1 MLNVEQDHQTP
12 LPVWNNQ
19 ESQKENKIS
28 TRYALQQWRQAT
40 GKLLMDKAEIRAN
53 LKENPNNELDQL
65 KQQIKDLE
73 CQVEEYETLLKELPD
88 LFERKFQQR
97 LLPLLERYRLLT
109 HAQNNDLQTDP
120 IMLDN
125 QRLLKVPSML
135 RTRWLGRSNESQRST

>member
-53 LKENPNNELDQL
+53 LKENPNSELDQL
-65 KQQIKDLE
+65 KQQIKDL
-73 CQVEEYETLLKELPD
+73 
-88 LFERKFQQR
+88 
-97 LLPLLERYRLLT
+97 
-109 HAQNNDLQTDP
+109 
-120 IMLDN
+120 
-125 QRLLKVPSML
+125 
-135 RTRWLGRSNESQRST
+135 

>member
-28 TRYALQQWRQAT
+28 TRDALQQWRQAT
-40 GKLLMDKAEIRAN
+40 GKLLMGKAEIRAN
-53 LKENPNNELDQL
+53 LKENPNSELDQL

-125 QRLLKVPSML
+125 HRLLKVPSML

>member
-28 TRYALQQWRQAT
+28 TRDALQQWRQAT
-40 GKLLMDKAEIRAN
+40 GKLLMGKAEIRAN
-53 LKENPNNELDQL
+53 LKENPNSELDQL

-135 RTRWLGRSNESQRST
+135 RTRWLGRSNESQRSA